1 MIRIAAADDVPALV
15 SLRRAAAAERDGA
28 EVADDNFGT
37 RFARWYETESGRVT
51 WLAEAAGEPVGMM
64 SLAVFER
71 MPRPGRDAGR
81 WGYLGNAFVLPGHRD
96 QGTGTR
102 LLTAVLRYADER
114 GFARVVLSPSERSV
128 PFYRRAGFGPAG
140 TLLLRPGHQVAKHLS
155 RTVPGF
161 LPSAPPP
168 AHALEPSGAPL
179 PPRPAASHAPSS
191 PHASPKTAQ

>member
-1 MIRIAAADDVPALV
+1 VTDVAIRMAGPADALPLAR
-15 SLRRAAAAERDGA
+15 LRRAFIEERDG
-28 EVADDNFGT
+28 EVPDEGFEA
-37 RFARWYETESGRVT
+37 RFAHWYDSESGRRVT
-51 WLAEAAGEPVGMM
+51 WVAATGAGPVGMM

-81 WGYLGNAFVLPGHRD
+81 WGYLGNALVLAAHRN

-140 TLLLRPGHQVAKHLS
+140 TLLLRPGQ
-155 RTVPGF
+155 
-161 LPSAPPP
+161 
-168 AHALEPSGAPL
+168 
-179 PPRPAASHAPSS
+179 
-191 PHASPKTAQ
+191 